1 MPAHMK
7 VTNTSKDLLAS
18 NEDGASTQSGFIPA
32 SQHWRRACDCW
43 IPGTLAAG
51 ESERIG
57 CSTGRQTKTG
67 TVGWCGPVLH
77 ILHTYHY
84 IPCRANQYLSS
95 HVISVQI
102 VGGINTG
109 WLKEVF
115 PGSFQRNQEW
125 NLLEH
130 NTIWNTLIIHFLS
143 LKLLRIKLVLSLNRT
158 NSEGL
163 LWWSSG

>member
-1 MPAHMK
+1 MLELVPNPGDARSHESYQYLPGP
-7 VTNTSKDLLAS
+7 TCQQWGWSKYTVRLYSA
-18 NEDGASTQSGFIPA
+18 F
-32 SQHWRRACDCW
+32 QHWRRACDYW
-43 IPGTLAAG
+43 IPGALAAG

-57 CSTGRQTKTG
+57 CSTGRQTKTD

-77 ILHTYHY
+77 ILHTYHS

-95 HVISVQI
+95 HIISVQI

-125 NLLEH
+125 NLLER
-130 NTIWNTLIIHFLS
+130 NTIWNTLIIHFCP
-143 LKLLRIKLVLSLNRT
+143 
-158 NSEGL
+158 
-163 LWWSSG
+163 